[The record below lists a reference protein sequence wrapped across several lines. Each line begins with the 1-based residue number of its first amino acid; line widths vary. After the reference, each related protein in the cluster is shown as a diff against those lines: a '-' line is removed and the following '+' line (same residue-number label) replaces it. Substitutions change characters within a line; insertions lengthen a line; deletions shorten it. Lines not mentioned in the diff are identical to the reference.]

1 MDVGFENLA
10 LNALLEAELSSGNEI
25 AEVSDWPPT
34 CKRLVIL
41 EYPFSEAH
49 DAAGLQFRG
58 INDPYYW
65 YAEYIADSG
74 AEVLACRFKP
84 RPCRHG

>member
-41 EYPFSEAH
+41 E
-49 DAAGLQFRG
+49 
-58 INDPYYW
+58 
-65 YAEYIADSG
+65 
-74 AEVLACRFKP
+74 
-84 RPCRHG
+84 